1 MINKKNKTL
10 TEELLKVQIDAV
22 DSAYIQDEFSNMQVA
37 ICEIIEM
44 LSLENLDEQRS
55 AIIDQLIQVCNN
67 VLDQVIMSI
76 QAEKLSGV

>member
-37 ICEIIEM
+37 ICEIIET
-44 LSLENLDEQRS
+44 LSLTDLDENKI

-67 VLDQVIMSI
+67 VLDQIIMNMSTQI
-76 QAEKLSGV
+76 QPM

>member
-1 MINKKNKTL
+1 MVNSNTRKL
-10 TEELLKVQIDAV
+10 TEELLKVQVEAV

-44 LSLENLDEQRS
+44 LSLENLDERTI

-67 VLDQVIMSI
+67 VLDQIIMSI
-76 QAEKLSGV
+76 QSTKI

>member
-1 MINKKNKTL
+1 MINSNTKRL
-10 TEELLKVQIDAV
+10 TEELLKVQVEAV
-22 DSAYIQDEFSNMQVA
+22 DSAYIQDELSNMQVSV
-37 ICEIIEM
+37 CEIIEM
-44 LSLENLDEQRS
+44 LSLENLDEQRI

>member
-44 LSLENLDEQRS
+44 LSLENLDEQRI

>member
-1 MINKKNKTL
+1 MISKKNKTL

-44 LSLENLDEQRS
+44 LSLENLDEQRI